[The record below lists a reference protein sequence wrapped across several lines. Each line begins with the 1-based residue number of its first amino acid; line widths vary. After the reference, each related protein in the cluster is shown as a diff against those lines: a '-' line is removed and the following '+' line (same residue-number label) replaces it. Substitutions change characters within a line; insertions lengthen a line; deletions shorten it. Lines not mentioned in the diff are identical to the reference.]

1 MSSKPP
7 SDFERLAAHGGSANV
22 FQEMWEFLRFN
33 KKYWLLPILL
43 FLLLLAGFIVLSSS
57 AAAPFIYAIF

>member
-1 MSSKPP
+1 MGSKPP
-7 SDFERLAAHGGSANV
+7 SDFERMAAEGGGANV
-22 FQEMWEFLRFN
+22 FQEMWEFLRYN

-43 FLLLLAGFIVLSSS
+43 FLMLLAGFIVLSST